1 MKSTYSMLIVGLL
14 LQIISF
20 FITKDAWLSFV
31 SGISGVFAVVYC
43 SERKI
48 SYYVW
53 AFIQLIT
60 FTIICW
66 KSELYGKL
74 IENTFNFITLIIGVF
89 IWLRHLDNNKKI
101 ITKKL
106 TSKQWFLCIYIGF
119 LVFLILYSILVKID
133 GTLPIL
139 DASSTTL
146 AIIAQILMITRYKES
161 WILWIII
168 DLMCIVIWLIKG
180 DFCMVSQYV
189 FWIVNAIYGYN
200 IWNKNIK

>member
-1 MKSTYSMLIVGLL
+1 MKSTYTMLAVGLL
-14 LQIISF
+14 LQVISF

-31 SGISGVFAVVYC
+31 SGVAGVFAVVYC

-66 KSELYGKL
+66 QSELYGKL

-89 IWLRHLDNNKKI
+89 IWLKHLDNDKKI
-101 ITKKL
+101 ITKTL
-106 TSKQWFLCIYIGF
+106 TIKQWFLCIYIGV
-119 LVFLILYSILVKID
+119 LVFLVLYCILVKFS

-146 AIIAQILMITRYKES
+146 AVIAQILMITRYKES

-168 DLMCIVIWLIKG
+168 DLMCIIIWLIKG
-180 DFCMVSQYV
+180 DYCMVSQYV
-189 FWIVNAIYGYN
+189 FWIINAIYGYK